1 MDINSQNSL
10 KDLKDMFIKN
20 IAETARMSRVITRLD
35 DNDALLVR
43 VVV

>member
-1 MDINSQNSL
+1 
-10 KDLKDMFIKN
+10 MFIKN
-20 IAETARMSRVITRLD
+20 IAETSRMSRVITRLD